1 MGSLFKF
8 KRAASKEAA
17 SEKEESKFFGS
28 RKNFFE
34 KNKIFRK
41 KSIDNRKRNRLNG
54 QPFQIQTSGFGR
66 SGEWGWGKVKKR
78 SSLKFTKYDCA
89 NLPKIFLAKNFE

>member
-1 MGSLFKF
+1 MLLKKILKKVLTEAERFALMGSLFKF

-17 SEKEESKFFGS
+17 SKEGKSKFFGS

-41 KSIDNRKRNRLNG
+41 KVLTTENGIALMGGLFKFKRAA
-54 QPFQIQTSGFGR
+54 SEEAA
-66 SGEWGWGKVKKR
+66 SKKR
-78 SSLKFTKYDCA
+78 EKEKF
-89 NLPKIFLAKNFE
+89 FEIY

>member
-17 SEKEESKFFGS
+17 SKKEKSKFFGS

-34 KNKIFRK
+34 KIKIFEK
-41 KSIDNRKRNRLNG
+41 K
-54 QPFQIQTSGFGR
+54 
-66 SGEWGWGKVKKR
+66 
-78 SSLKFTKYDCA
+78 Y
-89 NLPKIFLAKNFE
+89 